1 MVGTGSVRAVIVVSV
16 CSLKGGVGKTSI
28 TLGLA
33 SSALAK
39 GVPTLVVDLDPQAD
53 ATLALDVAGDAEV
66 DVATLLGNPRR
77 KTFDAAVTP
86 SGWAGEGGG
95 LDVIPGSAESAAY
108 DGRRST
114 ERALSRLGQALRT
127 SDDYRLVIIDCPPSF
142 GGLTRS
148 GLVASNRA
156 MVVTEPA
163 LFSVTAADRA
173 LRAIDDLR
181 RAIAPELQPLGVV
194 VNRYRDRS
202 PEHRYRV
209 TELADMFGPLVL
221 TPTIPERSAL
231 QQAQG
236 ASMPIHRSPG
246 PPANDVGGAFDAH
259 LAGLLRADTR
269 PPRRPPA
276 VDG

>member
-1 MVGTGSVRAVIVVSV
+1 VIVVSV

-28 TLGLA
+28 ALGLA
-33 SSALAK
+33 SSALTK

-53 ATLALDVAGDAEV
+53 ATLALDVAEAAEV

-77 KTFDAAVTP
+77 KTFDAAVTR
-86 SGWAGEGGG
+86 SGWAGPDQQ
-95 LDVIPGSAESAAY
+95 LDVIPGSADSAAY

-114 ERALSRLGQALRT
+114 ERALSRLGQALAMTR
-127 SDDYRLVIIDCPPSF
+127 DYRLVIIDCPPSF

-148 GLVASNRA
+148 GLVASQRA
-156 MVVTEPA
+156 MIVTEPA

-173 LRAIDDLR
+173 LRAVDDLR
-181 RAIAPELQPLGVV
+181 RAIAPDLQPLGVV

-209 TELADMFGPLVL
+209 TELAEMFGPLVL

-236 ASMPIHRSPG
+236 ASMPIHRWPG
-246 PPANDVGGAFDAH
+246 PAANELASAVDAH
-259 LAGLLRADTR
+259 LARVLRAESR
-269 PPRRPPA
+269 SPRRRLITDSLAPEPA
-276 VDG
+276 SA

>member
-1 MVGTGSVRAVIVVSV
+1 VIVVSV
-16 CSLKGGVGKTSI
+16 CSLKGGVGKTSVV
-28 TLGLA
+28 LGLA
-33 SSALAK
+33 SSALSR

-53 ATLALDVAGDAEV
+53 ATLALDVSGSTEV

-86 SGWAGEGGG
+86 SGWVSGDER

-108 DGRRST
+108 DGRRAT
-114 ERALSRLGQALRT
+114 ERALSRLGQALAT
-127 SDDYRLVIIDCPPSF
+127 TEDYRLVIIDCPPSF

-156 MVVTEPA
+156 VVVTEPA

-173 LRAIDDLR
+173 LRAIDELR
-181 RAIAPELQPLGVV
+181 RSSAPELQPLGVI

-236 ASMPIHRSPG
+236 ASMPVHRWPG
-246 PPANDVGGAFDAH
+246 PAATELGGAFDAH
-259 LAGLLRADTR
+259 LARVLRAESR
-269 PPRRPPA
+269 PPRRRSSSNQSSAEAAA
-276 VDG
+276 VG